1 MRRRLLILTF
11 SVLAGGISVH
21 GHHSFAAYY
30 AEDQTVSIEGDLA
43 VFEYRNPHAW
53 VHIESRDNFGQVQ
66 RVSAE
71 WANPGRLSQQ
81 GVTRETLKPG
91 DRLILTGSPSR
102 NPAEYKMHLKRV
114 VRPADGWTW
123 AGRGE
128 RR

>member
-1 MRRRLLILTF
+1 MMRRFLILALA
-11 SVLAGGISVH
+11 VAAGGTCVH

-30 AEDQTVSIEGDLA
+30 SEDQTVSVEGDLA

-53 VHIESRDNFGQVQ
+53 VHIEARDNSGRVQ
-66 RVSAE
+66 KVSAE

-81 GVTRETLKPG
+81 GITRDTLKPG

-114 VRPADGWTW
+114 VRPADGWAWT
-123 AGRGE
+123 GRGE